1 MSDSKKTSTAVE
13 TPAEK
18 RVITRRRLTPAEK
31 VAQLQAELA
40 AAQARLAAEEAVAN
54 QRAIETI
61 ISFMEGLGK
70 RVAPKWI
77 ADAYEKFLDDLEQEA
92 VAAIAEQRRLAL
104 DKGVEL

>member
-61 ISFMEGLGK
+61 NIFMEGLGK

-77 ADAYEKFLDDLEQEA
+77 AEAYERFLASLEQDA
-92 VAAIAEQRRLAL
+92 VAAIAEQRELARA
-104 DKGVEL
+104 KGIEL

>member
-1 MSDSKKTSTAVE
+1 MSDSKKTSTAAE
-13 TPAEK
+13 TTEEK

-61 ISFMEGLGK
+61 NIFMEGLGK
-70 RVAPKWI
+70 RVAPEWI
-77 ADAYEKFLDDLEQEA
+77 ADAYERVLISLERDA
-92 VAAIAEQRRLAL
+92 TAAIAEQRELARA
-104 DKGVEL
+104 KGIEL

>member
-61 ISFMEGLGK
+61 NIFMEGLGK
-70 RVAPKWI
+70 RVAPEWI
-77 ADAYEKFLDDLEQEA
+77 ADAYERVLISLERDA
-92 VAAIAEQRRLAL
+92 TAAIEEQRELARA
-104 DKGVEL
+104 KGIEL